1 MTKRPIIRES
11 ILIINSATNK
21 LPIAVDPS
29 YINPMMIIGAI
40 IMIIPIPI

>member
-1 MTKRPIIRES
+1 MTKRPIMRDS

-29 YINPMMIIGAI
+29 YVNPMMIMGV
-40 IMIIPIPI
+40 IMIIIPITI